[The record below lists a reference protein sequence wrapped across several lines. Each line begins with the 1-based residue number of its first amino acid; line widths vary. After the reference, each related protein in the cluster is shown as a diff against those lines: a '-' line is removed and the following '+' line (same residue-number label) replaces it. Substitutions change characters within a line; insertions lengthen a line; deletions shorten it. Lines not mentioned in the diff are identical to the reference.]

1 MCLGNSVEIGCKL
14 VKNNGLHT
22 MFPVFLSKKAQI
34 GENGLIFKLKDLF
47 YRLVNWNGYEI
58 VRL

>member
-1 MCLGNSVEIGCKL
+1 
-14 VKNNGLHT
+14 

-47 YRLVNWNGYEI
+47 YRLVNWNGCGI
-58 VRL
+58 VQTIIIT